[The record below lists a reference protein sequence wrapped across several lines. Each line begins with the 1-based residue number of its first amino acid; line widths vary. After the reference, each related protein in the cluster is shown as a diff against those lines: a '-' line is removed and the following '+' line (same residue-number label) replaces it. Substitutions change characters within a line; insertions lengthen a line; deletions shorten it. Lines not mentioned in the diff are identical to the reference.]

1 MSFPLI
7 QWRSF
12 GA

>member
-1 MSFPLI
+1 MTEII

-12 GA
+12 